1 MASRGFDVMS
11 LYTTWINLIK
21 EGADEDWLT
30 DSQRQVFES
39 VLLRWKSA
47 QFVNLH
53 GPSGS
58 GKTFIARLLAKEHGY
73 AYVHDLKQSPV
84 GAAQAILD
92 NAQYTRMLRPLARE
106 RGLGRVLMVT
116 RTSIPEAMPKVNLE
130 LDDRDVR
137 QFQAGL
143 SKHCGIVFTKT
154 IPQGLDLA
162 EIIRK
167 EVIQRGGEFH
177 VHSRS

>member
-1 MASRGFDVMS
+1 MS

-21 EGADEDWLT
+21 EGADEHWLT

-39 VLLRWKSA
+39 ILSHWKVA

-58 GKTFIARLLAKEHGY
+58 GKTFIARLLAKKHGY
-73 AYVHDLKQSPV
+73 AYTHDLEQAPLN
-84 GAAQAILD
+84 ATQAILD
-92 NAQYTRMLRPLARE
+92 DAQYSRMLRPLARS
-106 RGLGRVLMVT
+106 RGLGRVLLIT
-116 RTSIPEAMPKVNLE
+116 RTPIHEAMPKVGLE

-137 QFQAGL
+137 QFQAVL
-143 SKHCGIVFTKT
+143 SKHCSIVFTET

-177 VHSRS
+177 VH